1 MKELEVTVRSGGLQ
15 LRQPEPVL
23 ESPLLAHTYLIFF
36 GKKKPSLLIFF
47 EKKKPSLLIFF
58 AQNIYQSHSSK
69 PK

>member
-36 GKKKPSLLIFF
+36 EKKKPSLLIFF
-47 EKKKPSLLIFF
+47 EKKAFPPNFF
-58 AQNIYQSHSSK
+58 CSK
-69 PK
+69 HLPVTFF